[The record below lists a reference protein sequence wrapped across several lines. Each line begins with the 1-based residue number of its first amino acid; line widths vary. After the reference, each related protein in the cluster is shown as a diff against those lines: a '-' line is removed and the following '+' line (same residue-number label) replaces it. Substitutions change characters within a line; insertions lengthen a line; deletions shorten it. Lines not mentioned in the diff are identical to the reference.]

1 MSVISQFFKNAF
13 GGRGK
18 AVQHEG
24 CVLFFFFFSGYRV
37 LLLRVHDK
45 AGLPEPL
52 PFLRA
57 LEMETCGGREILSV
71 VEERGGAG
79 LPSS

>member
-1 MSVISQFFKNAF
+1 MPLVGEARLFNM
-13 GGRGK
+13 R
-18 AVQHEG
+18 AV
-24 CVLFFFFFSGYRV
+24 FSFSFFFSGYRV